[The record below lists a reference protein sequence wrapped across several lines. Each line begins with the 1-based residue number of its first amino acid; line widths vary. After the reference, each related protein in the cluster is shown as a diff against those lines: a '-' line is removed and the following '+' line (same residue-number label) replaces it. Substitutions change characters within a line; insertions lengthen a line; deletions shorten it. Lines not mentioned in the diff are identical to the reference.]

1 MRAHTCAG
9 GWLDRRELLV
19 LVALIAVSVTL
30 GVLASSF
37 DTFPLD
43 DRLTAFAR
51 ELGPSFKPIAG
62 VPNEG
67 NGIIAL
73 SAVAVGAA
81 VLFIRRQPEALAM
94 LLTVGALYLVTLF
107 ICLPAMAASLR
118 RARLLTLQ
126 AQKSGTVSR
135 ELEETLADSGAL
147 VFGTLMILLVAL
159 IAALAIV
166 KPY

>member
-1 MRAHTCAG
+1 MRFRRRVSEDEAFRLVHTLALFVFLVGWGATMVPLYRGWRSTDVQAQVYAFREAG
-9 GWLDRRELLV
+9 RNQAGLLLPGLILVGVTGLIWGIRAEGVDPVETGW
-19 LVALIAVSVTL
+19 
-30 GVLASSF
+30 
-37 DTFPLD
+37 
-43 DRLTAFAR
+43 
-51 ELGPSFKPIAG
+51 
-62 VPNEG
+62 
-67 NGIIAL
+67 
-73 SAVAVGAA
+73 
-81 VLFIRRQPEALAM
+81 